1 MKYEFILSSSFMKEV
16 KNVINVNLNNW
27 FSNLVLVTDKNIDII
42 KIFIGRV

>member
-16 KNVINVNLNNW
+16 KNAINVNLNNW